1 MAARPGVSEI
11 EGTDSGEKI
20 DARAAAVVLWGE
32 PAHESATR
40 RMEVRGNKSGDDGNG
55 FSHVLGPVWG
65 KMMLMRAAQRCKP
78 QNSNTS
84 RSTAVWGVYRTDQC
98 ASAGGLGGLT
108 PAPHRVGP
116 TTCPHLRK
124 LANVQNLQTHR
135 TTSVLIPEQIRD
147 FWRGLGHPLAMGA
160 EVSRVVDDDGGKRR
174 HEDDADTGEGKPN
187 QNSLPLNH
195 ACCQLPASHTHSLT
209 QNPLQI

>member
-1 MAARPGVSEI
+1 
-11 EGTDSGEKI
+11 
-20 DARAAAVVLWGE
+20 LWGE

-147 FWRGLGHPLAMGA
+147 FWRGLVTLWPWGQRSRAWWTTTVGRDGMKTMQTLAK
-160 EVSRVVDDDGGKRR
+160 VSRTRIPCPS
-174 HEDDADTGEGKPN
+174 TT
-187 QNSLPLNH
+187 H
-195 ACCQLPASHTHSLT
+195 AANCLRATHIL
-209 QNPLQI
+209 